1 MSDSEKPKSWKEV
14 RQSIKHKWLVL
25 FIFPEWLCEWFSYFL
40 GRWAPI
46 DILGYAGHFA
56 ILVALILYFWGCPE
70 RHRQA
75 EDQRKAKHYQAW
87 QVITVSQGTR
97 GGGGRK
103 DALEDL
109 NKDDV
114 SLAGVDISEAYL
126 PKLNLPGAQ
135 LADANLARVDLR
147 HANLTGADLEHA
159 NLAKAYLQGAKLAE
173 ADLTYANLA
182 EATLWDAN
190 LAEADLMGAD
200 LAGAHLQHAN
210 LAGAHLGR
218 ANLKNIN
225 FWRDITSIEQATIY
239 AVQNPPEGFIEWA
252 TAAEQGAVLIKDEEE
267 WKTLLA
273 ERLRKRRQE
282 K

>member
-147 HANLTGADLEHA
+147 HANLTGADLQHA
-159 NLAKAYLQGAKLAE
+159 NLARAYLQGARLAE
-173 ADLTYANLA
+173 ADLTYANLT

-190 LAEADLMGAD
+190 LAEADLTG
-200 LAGAHLQHAN
+200 AN
-210 LAGAHLGR
+210 LAGAHVRNANLARVHLGR
-218 ANLKNIN
+218 VNLKNIN
-225 FWRDITSIEQATIY
+225 FWRDITSIEQAKIY
-239 AVQNPPEGFIEWA
+239 DVQNPPEGFIEWA
-252 TAAEQGAVLIKDEEE
+252 TAPKQGAVLIKDKEE
-267 WKTLLA
+267 WRKLLA
-273 ERLRKRRQE
+273 EKREGQTQE